1 MGTAMES
8 FTQVRGEEGQALIN
22 KMFSESRLFKLI
34 IDEVEKSLSLVDF
47 EVAQAYANLVED
59 ESIRNNIY
67 GLVKEEYDLTHKW
80 VLQITGEEKL
90 CVRFRKF
97 SRKLNRRSGALMKAG
112 MEQVELV
119 KNFRASGDEEQLVGV
134 LLSINCVSAGLGW
147 TG

>member
-1 MGTAMES
+1 M
-8 FTQVRGEEGQALIN
+8 
-22 KMFSESRLFKLI
+22 I
-34 IDEVEKSLSLVDF
+34 IDEVEKFLSLVDF
-47 EVAQAYANLVED
+47 EVAQAYANIVED

-90 CVRFRKF
+90 CVRFGKF